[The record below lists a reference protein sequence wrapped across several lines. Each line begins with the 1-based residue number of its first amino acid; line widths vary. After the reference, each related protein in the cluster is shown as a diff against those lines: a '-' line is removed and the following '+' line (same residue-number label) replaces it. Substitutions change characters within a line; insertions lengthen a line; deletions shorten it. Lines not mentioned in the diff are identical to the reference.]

1 MQVKPVCVST
11 FHFTYNNR
19 RRGKRCC
26 CVHMNCKFED
36 IISLE
41 NLLKAWIEFLSG
53 KKYKKD
59 VANFSLHLMDNLRV
73 LHDELSTKT
82 YKHGGYKAF
91 KISDP
96 KPRDIHKATV
106 RDRLVHHAIHRV
118 LYPYFDKKFIFDSYS
133 SRLVKGT
140 HKAVNRFRDYFYKV
154 SKNNTRTC
162 WVLKGDVRKF
172 FASIDHNKLIS
183 ILQRHLTDKNIL
195 NLLKEVIN
203 SFYGIINGIGLPL
216 GNLTS
221 QLFVNIYLNEFD
233 QFIKHDLKVKFY
245 VRFADDFV
253 ILSKDKNYLIDTL
266 NVITDYLVK
275 ELKLTLHPNKVSIE
289 TFSSGIDF
297 LGLVNFP
304 NYRVL
309 RTKTKRRMFSK
320 LEKRHESY
328 KTGMIPGESLNQS
341 LQSYL
346 GILKHCNGHDL
357 TRKIKKF
364 AVKLDKS
371 NNGLYKVVVIC
382 YILMSFCRIRNN
394 LEAKNVE

>member
-19 RRGKRCC
+19 RCGKRCWC
-26 CVHMNCKFED
+26 IHMNFKFED

-73 LHDELSTKT
+73 LHEGLAIKT

-106 RDRLVHHAIHRV
+106 RDRLVHHAIHRI

-133 SRLVKGT
+133 SRLGKGT

-162 WVLKGDVRKF
+162 WVLKCDVRKF
-172 FASIDHNKLIS
+172 FASIDHRVLLSVLRTHIS
-183 ILQRHLTDKNIL
+183 DQNIL
-195 NLLKEVIN
+195 ALLEEVIK
-203 SFYGIINGIGLPL
+203 SFSGSIKGVGLPL

-233 QFIKHDLKVKFY
+233 QFVKHKLKVKCY

-266 NVITDYLVK
+266 NIISDYLEK
-275 ELKLTLHPNKVSIE
+275 ELKLNLHPNKVSVS
-289 TFSSGIDF
+289 TFASGIDF
-297 LGLVNFP
+297 LGLVNFSD
-304 NYRVL
+304 YRVL

-320 LEKRHESY
+320 LEKRLESY
-328 KTGMIPGESLNQS
+328 KTSMIPGESLNQS

-357 TRKIKKF
+357 ARKLKVFI
-364 AVKLDKS
+364 VKLDKK
-371 NNGLYKVVVIC
+371 L
-382 YILMSFCRIRNN
+382 
-394 LEAKNVE
+394 

>member
-1 MQVKPVCVST
+1 MQVKPVGIST

-19 RRGKRCC
+19 FCGKRCWRI
-26 CVHMNCKFED
+26 HMNFKFED

-41 NLLKAWIEFLSG
+41 NLLKAWMEFLSG

-59 VANFSLHLMDNLRV
+59 VASFSLHLMDNLRV
-73 LHDELSTKT
+73 LHDELSTQK

-106 RDRLVHHAIHRV
+106 RDRIVHHAIHRI

-133 SRLVKGT
+133 SRLGKGT
-140 HKAVNRFRDYFYKV
+140 HKAVNRFRDYFHKV
-154 SKNNTRTC
+154 SRNNTKTC
-162 WVLKGDVRKF
+162 WVLKCDVRKF
-172 FASIDHNKLIS
+172 FASINHNVLIS
-183 ILQRHLTDKNIL
+183 ILQKHIPDQNIFA
-195 NLLKEVIN
+195 LLEEVIQ
-203 SFYGIINGIGLPL
+203 SFSGTIKGIGLPL

-233 QFIKHDLKVKFY
+233 QFVKHKLKVKCY

-253 ILSKDKNYLIDTL
+253 ILSEDKNYLINIL
-266 NVITDYLVK
+266 EIIGNYLEN

-289 TFSSGIDF
+289 TFSSGVDF
-297 LGLVNFP
+297 LGLVSFP

-328 KTGMIPGESLNQS
+328 KIGMIPGESLNQS

-346 GILKHCNGHDL
+346 GILKHCNGHEL
-357 TRKIKKF
+357 TGEIKKF
-364 AVKLDKS
+364 AVKLDK
-371 NNGLYKVVVIC
+371 K
-382 YILMSFCRIRNN
+382 
-394 LEAKNVE
+394 